1 MVDAARKELD
11 FYRVDLS
18 AKGRPD
24 PGNYA
29 QYRCTTAANAYS
41 RVQGSYYNASG
52 GEGCRGGDGVGVEAE
67 WG

>member
-41 RVQGSYYNASG
+41 MVHGSYYKARR
-52 GEGCRGGDGVGVEAE
+52 GEGCRGADGVGVEAE
-67 WG
+67 LG